1 MKLILSEA
9 GLARVEI
16 PLQALGLDLEP
27 MVVSTDGAIHANGQA
42 VAEDAIRPEVMWMSL
57 DLFVNRGL
65 GPFFRVALSSPSL
78 KWLQT
83 FNAGLDSPL
92 FKQIFD
98 RGVRISNS
106 NAQAPAI
113 SEYILAQV
121 LAEWHP
127 VKAQRAAQ
135 ATHEWSRIG
144 FRELSQSRWLIVGYG
159 NIGRETAKRAK
170 AFGAHVIGIRR
181 SPGADDVA
189 DAIAPMSALPSLL
202 PDADVVVLTAPL
214 TEATHHLADARFFA
228 AMKDGAYLVNVG
240 RGGLVDEAALLAALD
255 TNRPG
260 LAILDVFETEPLPK
274 DSPFWDHPL
283 VRMTAH
289 CSPASTGTFLRGD
302 QLFLDNLARY
312 ARGGTLITE
321 VTERTFA

>member
-1 MKLILSEA
+1 MKLVLSEA
-9 GLARVEI
+9 GLARVEN
-16 PLQALGLDLEP
+16 PLRALGLDLELI
-27 MVVSTDGAIHANGQA
+27 VVSADGAIRANGQS
-42 VAEDAIRPEVMWMSL
+42 VSEDALRPETMWMSL

-65 GPFFRVALSSPSL
+65 DPFFRIALSSPLL

-92 FKQIFD
+92 FKKIFD

-113 SEYILAQV
+113 AEYILAQV

-127 VKAQRAAQ
+127 LKAQRAAQ
-135 ATHEWSRIG
+135 AAHEWTRIG

-170 AFGAHVIGIRR
+170 SFGAHVTGIRR
-181 SPGADDVA
+181 SPGADPVA
-189 DAIAPMSALPSLL
+189 DVIAPMSELPSLL
-202 PDADVVVLTAPL
+202 PASDIVVLTAPL
-214 TEATHHLADARFFA
+214 TDATHHLADARFFA
-228 AMKDGAYLVNVG
+228 AMKDGAIFVNVG
-240 RGGLVDEAALLAALD
+240 RGGLVDETALLAALD

-274 DSPFWDHPL
+274 DTPFWDHPK

-289 CSPASTGTFLRGD
+289 CSPASTGTFARGD

-312 ARGGTLITE
+312 ARGETLITE